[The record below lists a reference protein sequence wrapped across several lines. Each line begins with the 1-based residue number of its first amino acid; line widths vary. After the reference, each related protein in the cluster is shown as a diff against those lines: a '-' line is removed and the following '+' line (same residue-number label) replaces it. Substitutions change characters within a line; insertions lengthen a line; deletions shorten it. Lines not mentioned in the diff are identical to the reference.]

1 MDKAKDIPRNIC
13 DKLCSLGRRL
23 QLEVRMQGFYWEESK
38 FGKREILGYVK
49 VTIRIQLITWTA
61 VKLAW
66 PFRVILSQREANRAW
81 EPYNNDLVIVVH
93 YQM

>member
-1 MDKAKDIPRNIC
+1 MDKAKNIPRNIC
-13 DKLCSLGRRL
+13 DKLCSPGRRL

-49 VTIRIQLITWTA
+49 VTIRVQLITWTA

-66 PFRVILSQREANRAW
+66 PFRVILSQREANGAW
-81 EPYNNDLVIVVH
+81 EPCNNDLAVVVH
-93 YQM
+93 YRM